1 MKNKITRALVS
12 AFAMLFLNSMVNAN
26 TTNVNGSVLYHFNSS
41 KPIPSVNVALIDQ
54 SGATIATA
62 TTSPNGT
69 YSFAN
74 IPYGTYTLNA
84 TTNISPGGIT
94 MGDGFL
100 MLLHLCNL
108 YPFTPIQE
116 LASDLDG
123 DGQVTW
129 NDYSTLVVGWFVQGY
144 PFPVGDWVFEDITF
158 TLNGNKT
165 NVPTMG
171 GSSSGDV
178 NGTFVP
184 TTRTEEIVEV
194 SYINHAITPEFNLD
208 VYAKDITSTSAMGL
222 VIDYPETVN
231 INDVTC
237 QLDDVNLNITENQI
251 RISWVNQ
258 TFMSASINPSE
269 PIVVIAGQINK
280 KYNGNDIKFEINS
293 KSHFCD
299 QDGNKINTRFA
310 LPLLTTSADY
320 LSASYPNPAS
330 ESAMI
335 SFSLPCDSKTIL
347 NVYNQNGQ
355 LVNALINKDMAAGQ
369 YTINLPVQELTA
381 GVYFYTLNT
390 SGITN
395 ISQSKRLIVIH

>member
-1 MKNKITRALVS
+1 
-12 AFAMLFLNSMVNAN
+12 
-26 TTNVNGSVLYHFNSS
+26 
-41 KPIPSVNVALIDQ
+41 
-54 SGATIATA
+54 
-62 TTSPNGT
+62 
-69 YSFAN
+69 
-74 IPYGTYTLNA
+74 
-84 TTNISPGGIT
+84 
-94 MGDGFL
+94 
-100 MLLHLCNL
+100 
-108 YPFTPIQE
+108 
-116 LASDLDG
+116 
-123 DGQVTW
+123 
-129 NDYSTLVVGWFVQGY
+129 
-144 PFPVGDWVFEDITF
+144 
-158 TLNGNKT
+158 
-165 NVPTMG
+165 
-171 GSSSGDV
+171 
-178 NGTFVP
+178 
-184 TTRTEEIVEV
+184 
-194 SYINHAITPEFNLD
+194 
-208 VYAKDITSTSAMGL
+208 
-222 VIDYPETVN
+222 IDYPETVN